1 MMHGASLPA
10 PLYYA
15 AFGRLW
21 ALYALQCPLTGC
33 ISTRET
39 LNPRSHCRRLLP
51 RAPAHLP
58 HIVSTCIIALAQA
71 GDLPIDLAKQR
82 LAKIEANPPK
92 PGADETAFLE
102 DKRKVRS

>member
-39 LNPRSHCRRLLP
+39 TLEATAAASCVAPLP
-51 RAPAHLP
+51 TTP
-58 HIVSTCIIALAQA
+58 HWLHVIIALAHA